1 MSLFI
6 MMPTA
11 FLIYIPHL
19 YWYFATYLLAPFPL
33 YLITNDKLNHLSL
46 QLRGTAV
53 FCLMPFAFTLI
64 MHSKAMNIIEII
76 TMEVNR
82 AESYECE
89 TQQLLEKMPEGVL
102 IVESSKEK

>member
-6 MMPTA
+6 MIPTA

-19 YWYFATYLLAPFPL
+19 YWYLASYLLAPFPM
-33 YLITNDKLNHLSL
+33 YLITNDKLNHLAL

-53 FCLMPFAFTLI
+53 FALMPCLFTLI
-64 MHSKAMNIIEII
+64 MHSKAINIIEII
-76 TMEVNR
+76 TTEVNR

-89 TQQLLEKMPEGVL
+89 TQQLLEKMPEGFL
-102 IVESSKEK
+102 IVDST

>member
-6 MMPTA
+6 MIPTA
-11 FLIYIPHL
+11 FIIYIPHL
-19 YWYFATYLLAPFPL
+19 YWYFASYLLAPFPL
-33 YLITNDKLNHLSL
+33 YLITNDKLNHISL

-53 FCLMPFAFTLI
+53 FCIMPFLFTLI

-82 AESYECE
+82 AESYEFE
-89 TQQLLEKMPEGVL
+89 TKQLLEKMPEGVL
-102 IVESSKEK
+102 IVEST